1 MKLSTLKPA
10 TVTFVLSSFER
21 YWVTFTVAQR
31 WKVLLRTIAP
41 TITTPVTNHKASQKS
56 ILNIFAPK
64 LSPKL
69 RKVPQSDTYILAIES
84 SCDETAAAILHNGNI
99 LANRIAGQSVHEKYG
114 GVVPELASRAHQQN
128 IVPVVDVAL
137 TEAGISKDQLTA
149 IAFTRGPGL
158 LGSLLVGV
166 TFAKSLALSLNIPLI
181 EVNHMDAHVLA
192 HFIDAPRPQ
201 FPFLCL
207 TVSGGHT
214 QILKVNSPMDM
225 ELLGHTQDD
234 AAGEAFDKA
243 AKILGLPYP
252 GGPLIDKYAKEG
264 TPHRFKFPEG
274 KVEGL
279 DFSFSGFKTS
289 VLYFVRDN
297 VAENPHFVEENLAD
311 ICASVQHTIVSV
323 LIKKLTL
330 AAQQTGITEVA
341 IAGGV
346 SANSGLRTALE
357 QAGKANGWNTYIPK
371 FEYCTDNAA
380 MIAMAG
386 HFKYEKGIFT
396 GQEVVPFTRTGA

>member
-1 MKLSTLKPA
+1 M
-10 TVTFVLSSFER
+10 
-21 YWVTFTVAQR
+21 
-31 WKVLLRTIAP
+31 
-41 TITTPVTNHKASQKS
+41 H
-56 ILNIFAPK
+56 
-64 LSPKL
+64 
-69 RKVPQSDTYILAIES
+69 QSETYILAIES

-99 LANRIAGQSVHEKYG
+99 LANVVAGQSVHEKFG

-137 TEAGISKDQLTA
+137 KEAKITKEQLTA
-149 IAFTRGPGL
+149 VAFTRGPGL

-192 HFIDAPRPQ
+192 HFIDAPKPN

-214 QILKVNSPMDM
+214 QILQVNSPLSM
-225 ELLGHTQDD
+225 ELLGQTQDD

-264 TPHRFKFPEG
+264 NPLRFKFPEG
-274 KVEGL
+274 KVGAL

-297 VAENPHFVEENLAD
+297 VAANPNFIDENLAD
-311 ICASVQHTIVSV
+311 ICASIQYAIVSV
-323 LIKKLTL
+323 LIKKLSL
-330 AAQQTGITEVA
+330 AASQTGIKEIA

-357 QAGKANGWNTYIPK
+357 KAGKQNGWNTYIPK

-386 HFKYEKGIFT
+386 HFKFLEKQFV
-396 GQEVVPFTRTGA
+396 GQDTVPFTRLGQH